1 MTTVRGQICDL
12 KLYGFRNDKLSY
24 YRASDLQCVPRD
36 NNDNL
41 QLLGVSL
48 AWDHV
53 LVVLADG
60 TNQILYWTSDYLVKK
75 FTTCLPNAVVSMAQ
89 VDCEVMLLLTT
100 SHDVIY
106 LKGSSSIVIASDVT
120 NIACCNVT
128 ISRDTINSNMCCVLV
143 QQGQVL
149 FLKEDHMIQ
158 HIRLPVLI
166 QEVTCGHNH
175 LLLLDTSGHVY
186 SCGHGNRGQLC
197 QGDTVNRTYPML
209 IDLTVAVAM
218 IKISAGGWHS
228 AMLSNYYDIYTSGW
242 NCDGQLGHSD
252 DIAMV
257 TQPSLVGTDDSIQF
271 KLISC
276 GSRHTVAISNTNKLY
291 TWGWNKYSQLPWQ
304 QEGVIS
310 DVQCGHWNTLL
321 VTLLPQQKS

>member
-1 MTTVRGQICDL
+1 MTTAQSQTCEL
-12 KLYGFRNDKLSY
+12 KLFGYRNDKLSY
-24 YRASDLQCVPRD
+24 YRASDLQPVSRD
-36 NNDNL
+36 DHDNL
-41 QLLGVSL
+41 RLLGVSL

-53 LVVLADG
+53 LVTLTDG
-60 TNQILYWTSDYLVKK
+60 TDQIMYWTGDDLVKN
-75 FTTCLPNAVVSMAQ
+75 FTACLPHAAVSMAQ
-89 VDCEVMLLLTT
+89 LDRDVMLLLTT

-120 NIACCNVT
+120 NIACCNVN
-128 ISRDTINSNMCCVLV
+128 INRDAINSNMCCVLL
-143 QQGQVL
+143 QHGQVL

-158 HIRLPVLI
+158 HIWLPVLI

-228 AMLSNYYDIYTSGW
+228 AMLSSCYDIYTSGW

-252 DIAMV
+252 DVAMV
-257 TQPSLVGTDDSIQF
+257 TQPSLVHTDDSIQF
-271 KLISC
+271 KLVSC
-276 GSRHTVAISNTNKLY
+276 GSRHTVAISYTNKLFN
-291 TWGWNKYSQLPWQ
+291 WGWNKYSQLPWQ
-304 QEGVIS
+304 QDAVIS
-310 DVQCGHWNTLL
+310 NVHCGHWNTLL
-321 VTLLPQQKS
+321 VISLP